1 MSKNNPQKKKLK
13 RLLKVNPRVF
23 VILKKFPFPPEL
35 SRTIREKLW
44 CDREV
49 IIVTFSPELHKAQ
62 FKWNVSKRVWCV
74 SPSQTCG
81 VVTTTYT

>member
-1 MSKNNPQKKKLK
+1 MCLCDFEKIPIPTWVEQDNK
-13 RLLKVNPRVF
+13 R
-23 VILKKFPFPPEL
+23 E
-35 SRTIREKLW
+35 T
-44 CDREV
+44 REV